1 MLFGKAVGANWLVNL
16 AITTANGA
24 RSIASKVAAIWLPI
38 TTFVAL
44 GLEHAVA
51 NMFLIPLGM

>member
-16 AITTANGA
+16 AITTSNGT
-24 RSIASKVAAIWLPI
+24 RSIAGKVAAIWLPI